1 MDRYANFCNFSGIL
15 FAKYRIPLYI
25 EITKQVHL
33 DHGDV
38 VSRAKDFL
46 KCKFHDLLDPNVG
59 DPRSHYKSNLA
70 LMRINF

>member
-46 KCKFHDLLDPNVG
+46 KCKFHDLLDPIQTLEETQESPN
-59 DPRSHYKSNLA
+59 KSTIL
-70 LMRINF
+70 LL